1 MYKIKN
7 LFYIKALTPIHAGSG
22 QTLGYVDSPIQREQ
36 HSNIPKI
43 EASSLKGSIKHYL
56 YKKFNCDESKNLE
69 ESDLSRIFGPEN
81 GEEHASSIAFTD
93 ARLLF
98 FPVKSTE
105 NIFKLITCPYI
116 LKRWLEDYQIIIDS
130 INSINSTKQKK
141 IEEKE
146 SEHLEKLSEETKNFI
161 NTLEIPEGRCLFY
174 KNTQIVLEEYIFED
188 LNAEN
193 FINLA
198 EFFVKLL
205 KIEKNK
211 IVILNDSDFIDLV
224 NMYTEIITRNKIDTK
239 KGTAAETG
247 LFTEEYLPSES
258 ILYFLVMTSPNFL
271 SKKGENNNLLSAQND
286 MEFFLNN
293 IGKIFQ
299 IGGNETIG
307 KGIVKK
313 LIPSGDSNE

>member
-56 YKKFNCDESKNLE
+56 YKKFNCDESKNQEKSNL
-69 ESDLSRIFGPEN
+69 LRIFGPEN

-93 ARLLF
+93 VRLLF

-105 NIFKLITCPYI
+105 DIFKLITCPYI

-130 INSINSTKQKK
+130 INSKKQ
-141 IEEKE
+141 ENGEDKE
-146 SEHLEKLSEETKNFI
+146 SEHLEELSEETKNFI
-161 NTLEIPEGRCLFY
+161 NTLEIPEGKCLSY
-174 KNTQIVLEEYIFED
+174 KNTQTVLEEYIFEHSND
-188 LNAEN
+188 EN
-193 FINLA
+193 FINL
-198 EFFVKLL
+198 EDFFVKLL

-224 NMYTEIITRNKIDTK
+224 NMYTEIITRNKIDTT
-239 KGTAAETG
+239 KGTAADTG

-258 ILYFLVMTSPNFL
+258 ILYFLVMTSPDFL
-271 SKKGENNNLLSAQND
+271 SKKGQSNNLPSAQED
-286 MEFFLNN
+286 MKFFLDN

-307 KGIVKK
+307 KGLVKK
-313 LIPSGDSNE
+313 LISLGDCNE